1 LLRLEADFF
10 LELAKQRVLHGLALA
25 HTALRKLPA
34 ARARALTKEYLTAV
48 THQDDA
54 DVGSISLR
62 IDPVAHDA
70 SITGWHAAEQG
81 KETRC
86 TSFIGQCRV
95 TSRPPTTALLVL
107 LVALAAIVACLGLVA
122 GSTDIGVR
130 PALAALFGD
139 AAEPARTVVMELRAP
154 RLLSA
159 FTIGSLLALAGVL
172 LQALFR
178 NPLADS
184 YVLGVSGGSS
194 VGALFALL
202 VGASLGRAVF
212 SGHRRH
218 VGHLPVLAPG
228 ARRRHGPRA
237 AHRRRGGERLRCAG
251 DAGAGAADNGQLR
264 GMMFW
269 LAGDLGWAAH
279 PRIMLA
285 AALLAT
291 IVVTIISRPL
301 DVLATGE
308 TNAQSLGL
316 DLTRWRIVIV
326 VLAGLL
332 TAGAVIQG
340 GTIGFIGLVI
350 PHLVRLAFGTAAH
363 RVVVPAAAL
372 AGGTLLAAADLVART
387 AAAPRQLPVGAI
399 MALLGVPMFL
409 VLLRRLEGPRAQ

>member
-1 LLRLEADFF
+1 
-10 LELAKQRVLHGLALA
+10 VLSNPQ
-25 HTALRKLPA
+25 T
-34 ARARALTKEYLTAV
+34 LTRF
-48 THQDDA
+48 
-54 DVGSISLR
+54 S
-62 IDPVAHDA
+62 
-70 SITGWHAAEQG
+70 
-81 KETRC
+81 
-86 TSFIGQCRV
+86 
-95 TSRPPTTALLVL
+95 VL
-107 LVALAAIVACLGLVA
+107 LLIAAMIAGLGLVA
-122 GSTDIGVR
+122 GSTEIGVR

-139 AAEPARTVVMELRAP
+139 LSEPARTVVLELRAP

-159 FTIGSLLALAGVL
+159 FTIGALLALAGVL

-202 VGASLGRAVF
+202 VGASLWIVQCSAALGAMLTTFLVLGLARGGATVRVLLTGVVVA
-212 SGHRRH
+212 SACGAL
-218 VGHLPVLAPG
+218 VTLVLVLADG
-228 ARRRHGPRA
+228 
-237 AHRRRGGERLRCAG
+237 
-251 DAGAGAADNGQLR
+251 GQLR

-279 PRIMLA
+279 PWLMA
-285 AALLAT
+285 ACALLAT
-291 IVVTIISRPL
+291 ALVAAIARPL

-308 TNAQSLGL
+308 TTAQSLGL
-316 DLTRWRIVIV
+316 DLGRWRIAIV
-326 VLAGLL
+326 VFAGTL

-340 GTIGFIGLVI
+340 GSIGFIGLVI
-350 PHLVRLAFGTAAH
+350 PHFVRLAFGTAAH

-409 VLLRRLEGPRAQ
+409 VLLRRLEQRV

>member
-1 LLRLEADFF
+1 MPSTTPLVRKFSFLLAC
-10 LELAKQRVLHGLALA
+10 AAVVAVLGLI
-25 HTALRKLPA
+25 
-34 ARARALTKEYLTAV
+34 
-48 THQDDA
+48 
-54 DVGSISLR
+54 VGS
-62 IDPVAHDA
+62 
-70 SITGWHAAEQG
+70 TE
-81 KETRC
+81 
-86 TSFIGQCRV
+86 IGA
-95 TSRPPTTALLVL
+95 RPAFAALL
-107 LVALAAIVACLGLVA
+107 
-122 GSTDIGVR
+122 
-130 PALAALFGD
+130 GD
-139 AAEPARTVVMELRAP
+139 LSEPARTVVLELRAP

-159 FTIGSLLALAGVL
+159 FTIGALLALAGVL

-202 VGASLGRAVF
+202 LGASLWAVQC
-212 SGHRRH
+212 SAALGAM
-218 VGHLPVLAPG
+218 LTTLLVLAL
-228 ARRRHGPRA
+228 A
-237 AHRRRGGERLRCAG
+237 RGGATVRVLLTGVVVAAAC
-251 DAGAGAADNGQLR
+251 GALVTLVLVLADDGQLR

-279 PRIMLA
+279 PWSTAIA
-285 AALLAT
+285 TLLAT
-291 IVVTIISRPL
+291 ALVFAIARPL

-308 TNAQSLGL
+308 TTAQSLGL

-326 VLAGLL
+326 LISGSL

-340 GTIGFIGLVI
+340 GTIGFVGLVI
-350 PHLVRLAFGTAAH
+350 PHFVRLAFRTAAH

-409 VLLRRLEGPRAQ
+409 VLLRRLESRV

>member
-1 LLRLEADFF
+1 MPTT
-10 LELAKQRVLHGLALA
+10 HA
-25 HTALRKLPA
+25 HTGFAPRF
-34 ARARALTKEYLTAV
+34 T
-48 THQDDA
+48 
-54 DVGSISLR
+54 I
-62 IDPVAHDA
+62 
-70 SITGWHAAEQG
+70 
-81 KETRC
+81 
-86 TSFIGQCRV
+86 
-95 TSRPPTTALLVL
+95 LLVCAA
-107 LVALAAIVACLGLVA
+107 LVAVLGLVV

-139 AAEPARTVVMELRAP
+139 PSEPARTVVLELRAP

-159 FTIGSLLALAGVL
+159 FTIGALLALAGVL

-202 VGASLGRAVF
+202 FGASLWVVQCSAALGAM
-212 SGHRRH
+212 
-218 VGHLPVLAPG
+218 LTTLLVLAL
-228 ARRRHGPRA
+228 A
-237 AHRRRGGERLRCAG
+237 RGGATVRVLLTGVVVAAAC
-251 DAGAGAADNGQLR
+251 GALVTLVLVLADNGQLR

-279 PRIMLA
+279 PWTMAIA
-285 AALLAT
+285 TLLAT
-291 IVVTIISRPL
+291 GLVFVISRPL

-308 TNAQSLGL
+308 TTAQSLGL
-316 DLTRWRIVIV
+316 DLGWWRIVIV
-326 VLAGLL
+326 LVAGAL

-340 GTIGFIGLVI
+340 GTIGFVGLVI
-350 PHLVRLAFGTAAH
+350 PHFARLAFRTAAH
-363 RVVVPAAAL
+363 RIVVPAAAL

-409 VLLRRLEGPRAQ
+409 VLLRRLESRA

>member
-1 LLRLEADFF
+1 
-10 LELAKQRVLHGLALA
+10 VL
-25 HTALRKLPA
+25 
-34 ARARALTKEYLTAV
+34 
-48 THQDDA
+48 
-54 DVGSISLR
+54 SN
-62 IDPVAHDA
+62 
-70 SITGWHAAEQG
+70 
-81 KETRC
+81 
-86 TSFIGQCRV
+86 
-95 TSRPPTTALLVL
+95 PPTIARFTV
-107 LVALAAIVACLGLVA
+107 LVALAALIAGLALVV

-139 AAEPARTVVMELRAP
+139 ITEPARTVVFELRAP

-159 FTIGSLLALAGVL
+159 FTIGALLALAGVL

-194 VGALFALL
+194 VGALIALL
-202 VGASLGRAVF
+202 LGASLWAVQCSAALGAMLTTF
-212 SGHRRH
+212 
-218 VGHLPVLAPG
+218 LVLGLA
-228 ARRRHGPRA
+228 
-237 AHRRRGGERLRCAG
+237 RGGATVRVLLTGVVVASAC
-251 DAGAGAADNGQLR
+251 GALVTLVLVLADNGQLR

-279 PRIMLA
+279 PWFMA
-285 AALLAT
+285 ASALLAT
-291 IVVTIISRPL
+291 LLVAVIARPL

-308 TNAQSLGL
+308 TTAQSLGL
-316 DLTRWRIVIV
+316 DLTRWRVAIV
-326 VLAGLL
+326 VLAGAL

-340 GTIGFIGLVI
+340 GSIGFIGLVI
-350 PHLVRLAFGTAAH
+350 PHFVRLAFGTAAH

-409 VLLRRLEGPRAQ
+409 VLLRRLEQRS

>member
-1 LLRLEADFF
+1 
-10 LELAKQRVLHGLALA
+10 VLSNPR
-25 HTALRKLPA
+25 T
-34 ARARALTKEYLTAV
+34 
-48 THQDDA
+48 
-54 DVGSISLR
+54 
-62 IDPVAHDA
+62 
-70 SITGWHAAEQG
+70 IT
-81 KETRC
+81 RF
-86 TSFIGQCRV
+86 S
-95 TSRPPTTALLVL
+95 VL
-107 LVALAAIVACLGLVA
+107 LLIAAMIAGLGLVA
-122 GSTDIGVR
+122 GSTEIGVR

-139 AAEPARTVVMELRAP
+139 LSEPARTVVLELRAP

-159 FTIGSLLALAGVL
+159 FTIGALLALAGVL

-202 VGASLGRAVF
+202 VGASLWIVQCSAALGAMLTTFLVLGLARGGATVRVLLTGVVVA
-212 SGHRRH
+212 SACGAL
-218 VGHLPVLAPG
+218 VTLVLVLADG
-228 ARRRHGPRA
+228 
-237 AHRRRGGERLRCAG
+237 
-251 DAGAGAADNGQLR
+251 GQLR

-279 PRIMLA
+279 PWLMA
-285 AALLAT
+285 ACALLAT
-291 IVVTIISRPL
+291 VLVAAIARPL

-308 TNAQSLGL
+308 TTAQSLGL
-316 DLTRWRIVIV
+316 DLGRWRIAIV
-326 VLAGLL
+326 VFAGTL

-340 GTIGFIGLVI
+340 GSIGFIGLVI
-350 PHLVRLAFGTAAH
+350 PHFVRLAFGTAAH

-409 VLLRRLEGPRAQ
+409 VLLRRLEQRV